1 MFATKHQPGKMF
13 PTLMQSLPRDRRGA
27 TTLAFAAGAIVL
39 FGAVAVAADAGIW
52 YAARRGAQNAADVAA
67 AAAATSLAMSG
78 TAAAR
83 ASGLDVSARNG
94 FPNLAP
100 SSVAVNIPPGSG
112 ANRANPSAVEV
123 IVRQQQSLGAAG
135 FFLSAAPTVQG
146 RSVASLRDA
155 QNVCVLALTGTLSFG
170 GNAVVDAPTC
180 VLASNR
186 RNLAGVETTG
196 NSFDVEAF
204 SLSTVGSCP
213 GCGSS
218 RFQLAQRFS
227 EWQVPVEN
235 PFAHLDA
242 KALPVFNAGT
252 CLDPGNR
259 PTALAP
265 FETNGRRAYC
275 DDIRVSGNQVLTLN
289 PGTYYLYNA
298 SLSLQGGMVRCPACT
313 GDAGVTIVLTGTPGS
328 IGDITING
336 NAATENLRAPKT
348 PADPD
353 FRGVLLF
360 RDGRAANTGSNG
372 NPPVRINGG
381 ADLNLMG
388 GMYFPNA
395 HARFN
400 GTAGTALC
408 SVVVGASF
416 EFTGNAGVARCAEVG
431 TRVPQTR
438 IVVVA
443 E

>member
-1 MFATKHQPGKMF
+1 M
-13 PTLMQSLPRDRRGA
+13 
-27 TTLAFAAGAIVL
+27 AFAGTAVVL
-39 FGAVAVAADAGIW
+39 FGAVAIAADAGVW
-52 YAARRGAQNAADVAA
+52 YSARRGAQNAADVAA

-78 TAAAR
+78 AAPARTA
-83 ASGLDVSARNG
+83 GLDVAARNG

-100 SSVAVNIPPGSG
+100 TSVAVNIPPSSG
-112 ANRANPSAVEV
+112 ANSTNPSAVEV

-155 QNVCVLALTGTLSFG
+155 SNVCVLALTGTLSFG
-170 GNAVVDAPTC
+170 GNSVVDAPNC

-186 RNLAGVETTG
+186 RSLAGVETNG
-196 NSFDVEAF
+196 NSFDVIAF

-213 GCGSS
+213 NCTSS
-218 RFQLAQRFS
+218 RFQLTQRAA

-242 KALPVFNAGT
+242 KLLPIFNAGT
-252 CLDPGNR
+252 CLDPGNN
-259 PTALAP
+259 PTSLAP
-265 FETNGRRAYC
+265 YETNGRRAYC
-275 DDIRVSGNQVLTLN
+275 DDIRLSGNRTLTLS
-289 PGTYYLYNA
+289 PGTYYLNNA
-298 SLSLQGGMVRCPACT
+298 SLSLQGGTLRCPTCT
-313 GDAGVTIVLTGTPGS
+313 GDSGVTIVLTGSPGS

-336 NAATENLRAPKT
+336 NANVENLRAPNA

-360 RDGRAANTGSNG
+360 RDGRATNTGSNG

-381 ADLNLMG
+381 ANLTLMG

-395 HARFN
+395 HSRFN

-408 SVVVGASF
+408 GVLVGASF
-416 EFTGNAGVARCAEVG
+416 EFTGNAGVARCGEVG

>member
-1 MFATKHQPGKMF
+1 MSGTSQQTETTCRRAARR
-13 PTLMQSLPRDRRGA
+13 LLRDRRGV
-27 TTLAFAAGAIVL
+27 TTMAFAAGAVAL
-39 FGAVAVAADAGIW
+39 FGAVAIAADAGVW
-52 YAARRGAQNAADVAA
+52 YSARRGAQNAADVAA

-78 TAAAR
+78 AAAAR
-83 ASGLDVSARNG
+83 AAALDVSGRNG
-94 FPNLAP
+94 FANLAP
-100 SSVAVNIPPGSG
+100 SSVVVNIPPTSG
-112 ANRANPSAVEV
+112 ANRTNASAVEV
-123 IVRQQQSLGAAG
+123 IVRQQQDLGAAG
-135 FFLSAAPTVQG
+135 FFLAAAPTVQG
-146 RSVASLRDA
+146 RSVAALRDA
-155 QNVCVLALTGTLSFG
+155 SNVCVLALTGALSFG
-170 GNAVVDAPTC
+170 GNAVVNAPNC

-186 RNLAGVETTG
+186 RSLAGVTSNG
-196 NSFDVEAF
+196 NSFDVIAF

-213 GCGSS
+213 GCDSS
-218 RFQLAQRFS
+218 RFQLTQRFG

-235 PFAHLDA
+235 PFAHLDT
-242 KALPVFNAGT
+242 KALPAFSAGT
-252 CLDPGNR
+252 CLDPGNK
-259 PTALAP
+259 PTSLAP

-275 DDIRVSGNQVLTLN
+275 DDIRVNGNQTLTLT
-289 PGTYYLYNA
+289 PGTYYLHNA
-298 SLSLQGGMVRCPACT
+298 SLTLQGGRLRCPACT
-313 GDAGVTIVLTGTPGS
+313 GDAGVTIVLTGSPGS

-336 NAATENLRAPKT
+336 NAEVENLRAPNA

-360 RDGRAANTGSNG
+360 RDGRATNTGGNG

-381 ADLNLMG
+381 ANLNLMG

-395 HARFN
+395 HSRFN

-408 SVVVGASF
+408 GVLVGGSF